1 MVSTSLTAEKRKE
14 RVEKAAL
21 ARWEHKKSTRRTPL

>member
-14 RVEKAAL
+14 RAEKAAL
-21 ARWEHKKSTRRTPL
+21 ARWENKKGL